1 MFMQQQEGCI
11 FIDISSPLT
20 FSGVFAK
27 LGKVTIRPS
36 FRPSVHMEKRC
47 FHWTDFPQ
55 IWYLS
60 IFLKTVEKIQVAL
73 KSDRNN
79 CTLHAEQYTY
89 MVISHSDLFRMGIVS
104 DKICRK
110 YQNTHFMSHKV
121 FFFLGFV
128 LKSCCVWE
136 SVQKYCR
143 AGRATYDNVAHA
155 HSALDS

>member
-121 FFFLGFV
+121 FFFWLCFEIV
-128 LKSCCVWE
+128 LCVRE
-136 SVQKYCR
+136 CAKILSSR
-143 AGRATYDNVAHA
+143 ACHI
-155 HSALDS
+155 